1 MRSSS
6 PSGRSG
12 SLARGDGARKS
23 GAGIFDAHLHIID
36 PAFPLRPNQGYLP
49 APFTVD
55 DYLAVAKP
63 LGITGGAVVS
73 GSFQG
78 EDQTYLEATLA
89 RLGPGF
95 VGVTQLPPDV
105 PDAEVRRLDALG
117 VRAVRLNL
125 HRGAS
130 GTFPALERL
139 AHRAFDL
146 CGWHAEVYV
155 DAATLDDAIA
165 ARLAALPRISIDHLG
180 LSAAGLPT
188 LLRLVERG
196 ARVKA
201 TGFGRVDMDVPDA
214 IRRIAAANPGALL
227 FGTDLPST
235 RAGRPFAE
243 ADIDIMCDTLDAGD
257 TAAALRDN
265 AHAWYRP
272 PT

>member
-1 MRSSS
+1 V
-6 PSGRSG
+6 
-12 SLARGDGARKS
+12 RKS

-36 PAFPLRPNQGYLP
+36 PAFPLQPNQGYVP
-49 APFTVD
+49 PPFTGD
-55 DYLAVAKP
+55 DYLAVARP

-78 EDQTYLEATLA
+78 EDQTYLEAALA

-105 PDAEVRRLDALG
+105 PDAEVRRLDSLG

-130 GTFPALERL
+130 GTLSELERL
-139 AHRAFDL
+139 ARRVFDL
-146 CGWHAEVYV
+146 CGWHAELYV
-155 DAATLDDAIA
+155 DAATLDDALA
-165 ARLAALPRISIDHLG
+165 ARLASLPRITIDHFG

-201 TGFGRVDMDVPDA
+201 TGFGRVDVDVPDA
-214 IRRIAAANPGALL
+214 IRRIAAANPAALL

-235 RAGRPFAE
+235 RALRAFQA
-243 ADIDIMCDTLDAGD
+243 ADIEILRDTLGPEGAS
-257 TAAALRDN
+257 AALCDN
-265 AHAWYRP
+265 ALAWYRLAA
-272 PT
+272 